1 VEVPHTNLHTS
12 TIMQQHISNSSCFA
26 LPAAVQLLQASAAL
40 HAEMLTT
47 RLTHNSDK
55 LLAAYLSEETRMV
68 LVKQDAVVV
77 LATSIS
83 AASWMLAVLANTT
96 VASADV
102 TTLLAVLPEPCKRNI
117 PATQLIGYC

>member
-1 VEVPHTNLHTS
+1 MYADVLA
-12 TIMQQHISNSSCFA
+12 I
-26 LPAAVQLLQASAAL
+26 L
-40 HAEMLTT
+40 
-47 RLTHNSDK
+47 LTHVSDK

-68 LVKQDAVVV
+68 LVKQDTVVV

-83 AASWMLAVLANTT
+83 ATSWMLAVLANTT

-117 PATQLIGYC
+117 PAAQLIGYC